1 MFTTSLIFLSQ
12 VSIPLWLS
20 SGIIKKSIKT
30 ILSGIKTDDYNQ
42 LYWLGQGMYALA
54 MGLSALS
61 KVNLSNIDVN
71 RLNSI
76 TAVSRISP
84 VKAKVPGMA

>member
-1 MFTTSLIFLSQ
+1 
-12 VSIPLWLS
+12 
-20 SGIIKKSIKT
+20 
-30 ILSGIKTDDYNQ
+30 
-42 LYWLGQGMYALA
+42 MYALA